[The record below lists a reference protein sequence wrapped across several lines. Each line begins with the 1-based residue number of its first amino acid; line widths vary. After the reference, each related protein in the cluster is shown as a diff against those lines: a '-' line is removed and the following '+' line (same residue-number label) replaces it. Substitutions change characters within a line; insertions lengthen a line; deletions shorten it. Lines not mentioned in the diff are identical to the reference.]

1 MSIDVDSDDFKSLPP
16 DIQHELLNDIKEIR
30 KRRRTQFETMPD
42 NSKHFSDYQLAGKFV
57 INAFAQ
63 ALELKK

>member
-1 MSIDVDSDDFKSLPP
+1 MMSIDVDSEDFKSLPP

-42 NSKHFSDYQLAGKFV
+42 NSKSFSNYQLAGNLWKFV
-57 INAFAQ
+57 KT
-63 ALELKK
+63 ALFHT